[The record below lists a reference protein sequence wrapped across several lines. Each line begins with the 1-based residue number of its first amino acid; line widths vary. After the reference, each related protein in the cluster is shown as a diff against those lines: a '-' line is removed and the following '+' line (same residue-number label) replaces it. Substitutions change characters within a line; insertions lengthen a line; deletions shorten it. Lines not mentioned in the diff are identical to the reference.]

1 MSRPSISPAT
11 KASLIQRIGTSVSS
25 AEEEASR
32 LFKIAQQTYDHLE
45 SKGLFRPHGWD
56 LHSVGDTVVA
66 HFKKQLQIEEHDTRG
81 PDGQFIEVPMV
92 DHGSSRIPA
101 PNDNAT
107 VHELQNFTR
116 DELDEI
122 LQEYQDGTE
131 SLLKEE
137 EALERERQ
145 KEEERGRRSFRSG
158 SEPDLKALAKA
169 LNALTEGVNEFHNSW
184 VSPEEVDCSLER
196 HVPRK
201 DRDSGTGQHGLA
213 A

>member
-1 MSRPSISPAT
+1 MIT
-11 KASLIQRIGTSVSS
+11 
-25 AEEEASR
+25 
-32 LFKIAQQTYDHLE
+32 
-45 SKGLFRPHGWD
+45 
-56 LHSVGDTVVA
+56 
-66 HFKKQLQIEEHDTRG
+66 
-81 PDGQFIEVPMV
+81 
-92 DHGSSRIPA
+92 A

-122 LQEYQDGTE
+122 LQEYQEATK

-169 LNALTEGVNEFHNSW
+169 LNVLTEGVNEFHNSW

-196 HVPRK
+196 QCPLE
-201 DRDSGTGQHGLA
+201 GP
-213 A
+213 